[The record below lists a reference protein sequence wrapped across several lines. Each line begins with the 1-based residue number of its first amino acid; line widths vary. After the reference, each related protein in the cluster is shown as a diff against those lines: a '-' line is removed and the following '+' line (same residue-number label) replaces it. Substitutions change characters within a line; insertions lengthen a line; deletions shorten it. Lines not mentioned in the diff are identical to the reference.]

1 MSKGRLKTKTK
12 KFQNSSTFSTKK
24 ESINTK
30 TKSQADFIVYF

>member
-1 MSKGRLKTKTK
+1 MSKGRLKIKIN
-12 KFQNSSTFSTKK
+12 QNSSTFSIKT